1 MRQEVMWPQHE
12 LRDSAEAMHHSTLPA
27 RRGVWF
33 MTPIR
38 PAIVVGSSQKLSDI
52 NSDFC
57 KCNGIDVV
65 RRRSG
70 GGAVYVHP
78 SDSLWIDVV
87 IPRDDP
93 LWVDDVGR
101 AMWWLGDYFAELL
114 ESLGQGSFAVHREAV
129 VTNDWSSALCF
140 AGVGAGE
147 VRRVA
152 HGVDH
157 EKVNHGKVVG
167 ISQRRT
173 REFARFQCIAYSAW
187 DTATHQQMVPGVS
200 GDEPR
205 LRSLVSPVDT
215 AALRTA
221 VSQLHIA

>member
-1 MRQEVMWPQHE
+1 MREESTWERHE
-12 LRDSAEAMHHSTLPA
+12 LHDSAEALHHAVLPA
-27 RRGVWF
+27 QRGVWL
-33 MTPIR
+33 MRPVR

-52 NSDFC
+52 NTSFC
-57 KCNGIDVV
+57 DSNGIDVV

-87 IPRDDP
+87 IPRNDP

-114 ESLGQGSFAVHREAV
+114 QSLGQGSFAVHRQAV
-129 VTNDWSSALCF
+129 VMNDWSSALCF

-147 VRRVA
+147 VLCVA
-152 HGVDH
+152 SGAT
-157 EKVNHGKVVG
+157 HGKAIG

-173 REFARFQCIAYSAW
+173 RDFARFQCIAYSAW
-187 DTATHQQMVPGVS
+187 DTDTHQHMIPAVA

-205 LRSLVSPVDT
+205 LSSLICPLDT
-215 AALRTA
+215 AALRSA
-221 VSQLHIA
+221 IFNPHVA

>member
-1 MRQEVMWPQHE
+1 MWPQHE
-12 LRDSAEAMHHSTLPA
+12 LRDSAEALHHSTLPA

-33 MTPIR
+33 MMPLR
-38 PAIVVGSSQKLSDI
+38 PAIVVGSSQKVSDI

-57 KCNGIDVV
+57 ESNGIDVV
-65 RRRSG
+65 RRRSW

-114 ESLGQGSFAVHREAV
+114 TSLGQGSFAVHRQAV
-129 VTNDWSSALCF
+129 VTNNWSSALCF

-147 VRRVA
+147 VLRNA
-152 HGVDH
+152 NGA
-157 EKVNHGKVVG
+157 NQGKVVG

-173 REFARFQCIAYSAW
+173 RDFARFQCIAYSAW
-187 DTATHQQMVPGVS
+187 DVEIHEQMVPAVS
-200 GDEPR
+200 GDAPR
-205 LRSLVSPVDT
+205 LSSLVSPVDT
-215 AALRTA
+215 AALRA
-221 VSQLHIA
+221 AMSPQRFA